1 MGATER
7 VYLPS
12 PQERNQRHRQEVSA
26 AILAA
31 ARDIMRR
38 DGVAALTLNEVARLV
53 GMQPPSLY
61 KYFPGKFALY
71 DALFQLAVGLFRES
85 EEQVWATP
93 APIWERI
100 EAWFERRLQLVQEHP
115 DLYQLLLNNPVPGF
129 VPSPESLEGARGMR
143 TAGRRAITEAMEA
156 GLIVTHL
163 SPDHALDLLLAM
175 RRGIIAEHMGKETHL
190 PAGDER
196 FRALVPEV
204 LALLKEAWTPHARDA
219 QNVERAAD
227 AEGRPAP

>member
-1 MGATER
+1 MRNRRAERHAATRAEILDAAWEQVR
-7 VYLPS
+7 VS
-12 PQERNQRHRQEVSA
+12 G
-26 AILAA
+26 LAA
-31 ARDIMRR
+31 LSLRDLARS
-38 DGVAALTLNEVARLV
+38 V

-71 DALFQLAVGLFRES
+71 DALFQLAVGLFRAS

-100 EAWFERRLQLVQEHP
+100 AAWFERRLQLVQEHP
-115 DLYQLLLNNPVPGF
+115 DLYHLLLNNPVPGF

-196 FRALVPEV
+196 FCALVPEV
-204 LALLKEAWTPHARDA
+204 LALLKEAWAPHDRDA